1 LFINPQHVFFLV
13 PQATFI
19 VYFLKQKNGCCFKE
33 TFCIT
38 TMHRSYMKV
47 GNHRTKTDTVY
58 KELTEPEV
66 AYLLQ
71 QK

>member
-1 LFINPQHVFFLV
+1 
-13 PQATFI
+13 